1 MNFQTMLDLQVHFL
15 KNWAGTRLDPD
26 GFVHILNPKGPLPPL
41 IWCFNGQHEFP
52 ILAENLGPDQPVI
65 GLRSLNLVAR
75 MESGRMLLDAAMGD
89 YYADLL
95 LAHLPK
101 GPCFIGG
108 NCQSVPVALQV
119 ARRFLLAG
127 RQCQSFISLE
137 WEPALPLPLR
147 TRLLFGAESTMFNPF
162 LRGDPDPGA
171 RWRLLFAEPEFEVV
185 PGGHGQYF
193 TAQNVGFLA
202 SAIRRGMSDPA
213 PCPASAPPIPPTLRV
228 TAIVT
233 EVDCGGVVILRIEA
247 GSDPLPEGLLLAHI
261 WYNVSTGDILPVAGQ
276 PLEAEGTIEVTV
288 AAPVIPGLWD
298 LILFPTLPPVGP
310 LHWQEH
316 LEPAARVNVI
326 SREQAA

>member
-1 MNFQTMLDLQVHFL
+1 MDFQAMLDLQAHFL

-26 GFVHILNPKGPLPPL
+26 GFVHILNPKGLRPPL

-52 ILAENLGPDQPVI
+52 MLAENLGPDQTVI

-75 MESGRMLLDAAMGD
+75 MESGRLLLDAAMGD

-95 LAHLPK
+95 LAHLPE
-101 GPCFIGG
+101 GRCFIGG
-108 NCQSVPVALQV
+108 NCQAVPVALQV

-137 WEPALPLPLR
+137 SEPGLPLPIH

-162 LRGDPDPGA
+162 LRGDPNPAA
-171 RWRLLFAEPEFEVV
+171 RWRLLFAEPEVEIV
-185 PGGHGQYF
+185 PGGHGEYF
-193 TAQNVGFLA
+193 TAQNIDFLA
-202 SAIRRGMSDPA
+202 SAIRRGMPDPA
-213 PCPASAPPIPPTLRV
+213 PRPASELLTLRF
-228 TAIVT
+228 TALVT
-233 EVDCGGVVILRIEA
+233 EVACGGAVILRIET
-247 GSDPLPEGLLLAHI
+247 GSDPLPEGLLLAHV
-261 WYNVSTGDILPVAGQ
+261 WYNASTGDILPVAGQ
-276 PLEAEGTIEVTV
+276 PLDADGTIEVTV
-288 AAPVIPGLWD
+288 AAPVAPGLWD

-326 SREQAA
+326 SREHAA